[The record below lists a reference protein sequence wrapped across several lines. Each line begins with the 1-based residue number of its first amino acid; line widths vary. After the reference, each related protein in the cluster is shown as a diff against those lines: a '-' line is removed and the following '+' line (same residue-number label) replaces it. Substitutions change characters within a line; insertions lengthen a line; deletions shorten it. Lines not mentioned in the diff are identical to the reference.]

1 MAGARGVA
9 ARGYSGAMSDVPER
23 SLIAAADEA
32 RHQAHEGPRLV
43 ADEGACEAAAD
54 HAIDHAIDH
63 ATVSALE
70 QASLWRR
77 LPWMGGGGLS
87 LVLGVIGIFLP
98 LLPTT
103 PFVLL
108 AAFCFARGSA
118 RCEAWLVGHPR
129 FGPMVV
135 KWRAN
140 RAVPLRAK
148 QMAWGMMAISSII
161 SALVMPVVPWLP
173 AVCCLAVGL
182 WLWRLPTA

>member
-1 MAGARGVA
+1 
-9 ARGYSGAMSDVPER
+9 MSEVPER
-23 SLIAAADEA
+23 SPARVLDAAAREVVAREVAREVVHEVVHEVAHDAADDAAAD
-32 RHQAHEGPRLV
+32 
-43 ADEGACEAAAD
+43 D
-54 HAIDHAIDH
+54 
-63 ATVSALE
+63 ATVRVLE

-77 LPWMGGGGLS
+77 LPWMVGGALS

-118 RCEAWLVGHPR
+118 RCEAWLVDHPR
-129 FGPMVV
+129 FGPMIVQ
-135 KWRAN
+135 WRAT

-148 QMAWGMMAISSII
+148 QAAWVMMTISSII